1 MGPRACLDRSGK
13 PLSLE
18 FDPRTI
24 QPAASRY
31 TDYALPATKVSVG
44 LHVKF
49 PLYLSVYRK
58 FKLLETRKISSIKF
72 HGLSFGGFL
81 VIIPVQGEGRS
92 SRV

>member
-13 PLSLE
+13 LLSLE

-24 QPAASRY
+24 QPIASRY
-31 TDYALPATKVSVG
+31 TDYALPATKVLVG

-58 FKLLETRKISSIKF
+58 CKVLETRESSSIKF

-81 VIIPVQGEGRS
+81 VIISVQWEGRS